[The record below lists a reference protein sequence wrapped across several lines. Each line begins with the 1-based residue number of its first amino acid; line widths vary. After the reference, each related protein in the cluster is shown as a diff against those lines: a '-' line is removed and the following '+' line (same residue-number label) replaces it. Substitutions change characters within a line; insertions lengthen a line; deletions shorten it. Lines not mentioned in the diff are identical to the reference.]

1 MKFTNLISAHL
12 MYEGDGVIRRGTG
25 TAEAAAASAKI
36 DHVTGERAIEL
47 DARRARVRTV
57 WSWLHAMYERLERS
71 AEAVDRK
78 RRESYLGQATNASE
92 LEQRLRSLET
102 RRFALD

>member
-1 MKFTNLISAHL
+1 MSPAPAPSNSTP
-12 MYEGDGVIRRGTG
+12 
-25 TAEAAAASAKI
+25 AA
-36 DHVTGERAIEL
+36 RAQ
-47 DARRARVRTV
+47 TV
-57 WSWLHAMYERLERS
+57 WAWLHAMYERLERS
-71 AEAVDRK
+71 AEAVERK

>member
-25 TAEAAAASAKI
+25 TADAAAARI
-36 DHVTGERAIEL
+36 DHVTGVRAIEL
-47 DARRARVRTV
+47 DARSVRAQTV

-71 AEAVDRK
+71 AEAVERK
-78 RRESYLGQATNASE
+78 RRETYLGQATNASE

>member
-25 TAEAAAASAKI
+25 TAQAIEARV
-36 DHVTGERAIEL
+36 DHVTGARAIEL
-47 DARRARVRTV
+47 DARRARAQTV
-57 WSWLHAMYERLERS
+57 WAWLHAMYERLERS
-71 AEAVDRK
+71 AEAVERK